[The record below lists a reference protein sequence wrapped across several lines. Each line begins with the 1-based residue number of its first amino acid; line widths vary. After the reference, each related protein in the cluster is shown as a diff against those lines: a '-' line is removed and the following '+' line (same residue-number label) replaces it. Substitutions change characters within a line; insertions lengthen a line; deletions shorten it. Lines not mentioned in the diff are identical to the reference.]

1 MKAMPEEIKKYFD
14 GLAEKPV
21 KPFSITGL
29 ASPDGKAWIGKQ
41 LDPGGGHTQGIA
53 CLGNNLVITN
63 NQKVG
68 PGYIA
73 LCERTSNGNYE
84 YVTHAE
90 FSDPDKRKTMY
101 YHPGGIQ
108 MFEHDGKPWVV
119 VPFETGGD
127 KVRGTPFDGQN
138 TYFKESEIR
147 FYCIEGN
154 KLEYIEKITIKR
166 EAIKAGSAGITRTD
180 DPDKPFVLAVAYKD
194 NAVDFY
200 RGGMEN
206 GFTDPCLTL
215 PASDERPSY
224 VNAMSLLSSG
234 NDVYLVGLSGEDLE
248 CFDLVYVSKIG
259 FSDKSAVTDG
269 SLYISLDSKI
279 RSKWHGP
286 GFRWGG
292 SLSLS
297 GAKLS
302 VVAAERMIHPEKGTK
317 TKGKTKIAVL
327 E

>member
-1 MKAMPEEIKKYFD
+1 MSEEIKKHFD

-21 KPFSITGL
+21 NRFNITGL
-29 ASPDGKAWIGKQ
+29 VSPDGKKWIGKQ

-73 LCERTSNGNYE
+73 LCERNSDGNYE
-84 YVTHAE
+84 YVSHVE
-90 FSDPDKRKTMY
+90 DLDKRKTLY

-108 MFEHDGKPWVV
+108 MFDNGGETWVV

-127 KVRGTPFDGQN
+127 KVHGDPLSGQN

-147 FYCIEGN
+147 FYRIKGN
-154 KLEYIEKITIKR
+154 RLECREKITIKR
-166 EAIKAGSAGITRTD
+166 EARKAGSVGITRTG
-180 DPDKPFVLAVAYKD
+180 DPEKPFVLAVAYKD

-200 RGGMEN
+200 RGDMEN
-206 GFTDPCLTL
+206 GFTDPCLTF

-234 NDVYLVGLSGEDLE
+234 NDICLVGLSGEDLE

-259 FSDKSAVTDG
+259 FSDKSVIVDG
-269 SLYISLDSKI
+269 SLCISLESKL
-279 RSKWHGP
+279 RSEWHGP
-286 GFRWGG
+286 SFRWGG
-292 SLSLS
+292 SLGLS

-302 VVAAERMIHPEKGTK
+302 VVAAERMIHPRGETQ
-317 TKGKTKIAVL
+317 IAVL